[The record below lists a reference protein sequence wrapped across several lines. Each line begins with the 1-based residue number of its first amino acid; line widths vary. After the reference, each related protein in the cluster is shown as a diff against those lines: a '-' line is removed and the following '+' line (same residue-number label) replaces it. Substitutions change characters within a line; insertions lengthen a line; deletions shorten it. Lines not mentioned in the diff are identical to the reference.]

1 MADEK
6 EQVKGPAKGIRVSTQ
21 THALIKRYMHRI
33 HADSMEAALSNLLGE
48 NVIHIPMP
56 PEVMERWE
64 SEAKASGFSL
74 PQWVAQRVEGYLAN
88 RSYAGEVRAALNELV
103 AIKRTLSLAGTAHD
117 ILQSTEQ
124 HKQPAPGTTP
134 PVRPERR
141 RPDEPGPGRP

>member
-1 MADEK
+1 MHSK
-6 EQVKGPAKGIRVSTQ
+6 FR
-21 THALIKRYMHRI
+21 RYKHNV
-33 HADSMEAALSNLLGE
+33 HADSAEQAMGLLLGD
-48 NVIHIPMP
+48 NVLRIPMP
-56 PEVMERWE
+56 EAVMARWQA
-64 SEAKASGFSL
+64 EADRSGF
-74 PQWVAQRVEGYLAN
+74 PIDQWVAQRVEGYLAN

-134 PVRPERR
+134 PVRPEGR